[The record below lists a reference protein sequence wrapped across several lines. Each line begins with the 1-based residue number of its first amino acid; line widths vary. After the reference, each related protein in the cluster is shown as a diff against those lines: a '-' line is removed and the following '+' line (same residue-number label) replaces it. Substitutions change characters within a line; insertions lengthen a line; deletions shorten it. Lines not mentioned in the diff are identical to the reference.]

1 VNRWLVQHRYAM
13 TVVLRR
19 LALQPFSFLTN
30 LVVLALILTLPL
42 LGASVLISVQPL
54 AKEVRA
60 TPVLTIYMDP
70 NASQAQGKEIEK
82 RILDSGDPA
91 ISKVEFVRKE
101 DALNQLKRNQ
111 AWRQALEVLEDN
123 PLPDA
128 IVVHLN
134 TSEDNLA
141 QIANALAKQWR
152 TWDRVAMVQLDSI
165 WVQRLE
171 ALLRLARIG
180 LFLVTVV
187 VALVVLSAVFNT
199 VRMQALSQRDEI
211 AVARLVGA
219 TESFV
224 RRPFLYQGALTCAL
238 SCLLAFVLT
247 EVTLGPLNDAIGSL
261 AKTYNTL
268 FRLEM
273 PSASILLTYL
283 FCACLLGAL
292 SARWSVTRNTRF

>member
-1 VNRWLVQHRYAM
+1 M

-111 AWRQALEVLEDN
+111 AW
-123 PLPDA
+123 
-128 IVVHLN
+128 
-134 TSEDNLA
+134 
-141 QIANALAKQWR
+141 
-152 TWDRVAMVQLDSI
+152 
-165 WVQRLE
+165 
-171 ALLRLARIG
+171 
-180 LFLVTVV
+180 
-187 VALVVLSAVFNT
+187 
-199 VRMQALSQRDEI
+199 
-211 AVARLVGA
+211 
-219 TESFV
+219 
-224 RRPFLYQGALTCAL
+224 
-238 SCLLAFVLT
+238 
-247 EVTLGPLNDAIGSL
+247 
-261 AKTYNTL
+261 
-268 FRLEM
+268 
-273 PSASILLTYL
+273 
-283 FCACLLGAL
+283 
-292 SARWSVTRNTRF
+292 